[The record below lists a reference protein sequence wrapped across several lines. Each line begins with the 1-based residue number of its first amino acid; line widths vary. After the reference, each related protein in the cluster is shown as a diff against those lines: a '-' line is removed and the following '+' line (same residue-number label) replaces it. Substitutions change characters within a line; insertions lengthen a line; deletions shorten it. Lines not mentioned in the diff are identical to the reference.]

1 MILPDLNRL
10 LLLYLTILLISIYS
24 CNTKPNRFKE
34 KNNNEVNN
42 KANDTLPRKIN
53 FRIFIE
59 NSASMDG
66 YVSSE
71 TDFKNTVYGLITDLK
86 AKQIADAIELN
97 YINDKICNLKTNA
110 IPEDIEYFIKNLKP
124 ETFEKNSCDSRR
136 GTSDIPNIISQVIN
150 LKDNEVSILVSD
162 FIFSSGSDSK
172 SFLSQQSNS
181 IEMLLSQELKSKE
194 ISSIIYKCNSNFIG
208 TYYKESLGG
217 GKGET
222 INGKRPY
229 YIMVFGN
236 NKSLDKFLTDVN
248 FNDYK
253 GFESSYFLLT
263 PNADRPSTKIL
274 RINKKGKFEI
284 EAPAT
289 KLIINEVS
297 PDDNQLFQ
305 FSIASNL
312 NFHKMD
318 DSFLINPNNYELSSN
333 YKLVS
338 ISKITDETDES
349 LKGYSHIFTI
359 QSNNVKDNQEVN
371 IKFKSKFPSWVKES
385 STEDDSNPKSYES
398 QTKTFGFSYLV
409 EGISQAYENK
419 YKGKE
424 QFGITIKVSKN
435 NYNSKGRSTGIP
447 WVLIICILGISMSLI
462 YFKIKK

>member
-1 MILPDLNRL
+1 MILQNINRL
-10 LLLYLTILLISIYS
+10 LLLYFAILFISIYS
-24 CNTKPNRFKE
+24 CNSKPNRFKE
-34 KNNNEVNN
+34 KQNN
-42 KANDTLPRKIN
+42 KEEHINLNDSLPHKIN

-66 YVSSE
+66 YVSTE
-71 TDFKNTVYGLITDLK
+71 TDFKNTVYSLITDLK
-86 AKQIADAIELN
+86 AKQIANAIELN

-110 IPEDIEYFIKNLKP
+110 IPEDIEYFIKNLNPK
-124 ETFEKNSCDSRR
+124 TFKNNSCSSKR
-136 GTSDIPNIISQVIN
+136 GSTYVPDIINQVIN

-162 FIFSSGSDSK
+162 FIFSSGNNSK
-172 SFLSQQSNS
+172 SFLTQQSNS
-181 IEMLLSQELKSKE
+181 IEMLMSQEFKSKD

-208 TYYKESLGG
+208 TYYKESAGG
-217 GKGET
+217 SKEQL
-222 INGKRPY
+222 NGRRPY
-229 YIMVFGN
+229 YIMIFGS
-236 NKSLDKFLTDVN
+236 NKSLDNFLTEVN
-248 FNDYK
+248 FNNYK

-263 PNADRPSTKIL
+263 PRADKPNSKIL

-284 EAPAT
+284 EVPAT
-289 KLIINEVS
+289 KLIINKVS
-297 PDDNQLFQ
+297 TDENRLFQ

-435 NYNSKGRSTGIP
+435 NFNSKPNSAGIP
-447 WVLIICILGISMSLI
+447 WLLIICILAISLSSI